1 MTSSFNESIELA
13 PIVDTY
19 VPQPRVQPKTG
30 TTELAQILS
39 TVNPNLIKFAE
50 QRKEKADEIQEQRA
64 MELIIQSDKKGLKKY
79 TKEVAGQRDALA
91 KAVKNKPRR
100 TKKIMLK
107 NPEDFNIRKPGGGV
121 LGPRKNYKKGGTAR
135 R

>member
-1 MTSSFNESIELA
+1 MSVKVAGNFLINALKSGQEL
-13 PIVDTY
+13 
-19 VPQPRVQPKTG
+19 PK
-30 TTELAQILS
+30 S
-39 TVNPNLIKFAE
+39 
-50 QRKEKADEIQEQRA
+50 
-64 MELIIQSDKKGLKKY
+64 LKKY

-121 LGPRKNYKKGGTAR
+121 LGPRKNYKKGGTVR